1 MSDRQEVQLA
11 DGRTVIVHSAGAV
24 DPAAPV
30 LVLHYGTPHTG
41 KHPARIAETATDL
54 GLRLWAATRPGFGG
68 SPRRPG
74 RTVADTALDVSEALD
89 RLGIDQVATA
99 GYSGGGPHAL
109 ALAALLGGRVS
120 DVAVLASPAPYDHTA
135 AWFEGMASGG
145 GGLRPAAA
153 GLADREEHQRTTE
166 FQSDCFTEADWAALA
181 GPWGGIGEDAQA
193 ASAAGSDEGEID
205 DDLAF
210 VLPWGVNLEQ
220 ITAHVTV
227 FQGIDDRIIPA
238 HHANQLASIMPAA
251 ELRRVEGSGHVAVLD
266 QLPHWMRAIAG
277 AHPVTSRGP
286 AQEWHRPYP
295 ST

>member
-1 MSDRQEVQLA
+1 MSDRQEVQLS
-11 DGRTVIVHSAGAV
+11 DGRTVIVHSAGAD

-41 KHPARIAETATDL
+41 KHPAHIAKTAGDL
-54 GLRLWAATRPGFGG
+54 GLRLWAAPRPGFGR

-74 RTVADTALDVSEALD
+74 RTVADTARDVSEALD
-89 RLGIDQVATA
+89 RLGVDPVATV

-109 ALAALLGGRVS
+109 ALAALLGGRIS

-135 AWFEGMASGG
+135 AWFEGMAGGG

-153 GLADREEHQRTTE
+153 GLAAREQHQRTTE
-166 FQSDCFTEADWAALA
+166 FQPDSFNEADWAALA
-181 GPWGGIGEDAQA
+181 GAWGGIGEDAQA

-205 DDLAF
+205 DDIAF

-227 FQGIDDRIIPA
+227 FQGTEDRIIPA
-238 HHANQLASIMPAA
+238 HHADQLATILPGA
-251 ELRRVEGSGHVAVLD
+251 ELRRVEGAGHVAVLD
-266 QLPHWMRAIAG
+266 QLPHWMRAVAG
-277 AHPVTSRGP
+277 AHRVTSRQRKP
-286 AQEWHRPYP
+286 
-295 ST
+295 TT